1 MLVAAGGAGCC
12 APHRRRAAR
21 CDRRSG
27 GLRTELP
34 HRQLAGRRLDWP
46 EELSSVRLLVDGGV
60 LDNLPTDLLGE
71 RAEGP
76 VAAVSIGSGSD
87 GPHRRPGRPRV
98 PALGETLMR
107 HDDDR
112 QRGSGRRRTLP
123 RGAWVVSP
131 AWMGVGLLEFH
142 QLHRMVQAGRAAAR
156 ALLEQAGRDLGVVHP
171 ASVVA
176 DGGGVDGSGG
186 DEGDGDPPSSRRPRG
201 PSRPGPEP
209 GLLVPAL
216 TDQAP
221 AASAASRSQPTTSSS
236 TSATDEAR
244 GGASRCAAPAG
255 RPP

>member
-1 MLVAAGGAGCC
+1 MRPTVVVLLGATAGQAVYGPSFRIGSS
-12 APHRRRAAR
+12 R
-21 CDRRSG
+21 
-27 GLRTELP
+27 
-34 HRQLAGRRLDWP
+34 GRRLDWP

-87 GPHRRPGRPRV
+87 GHRRPGRPRV

-107 HDDDR
+107 TMMI
-112 QRGSGRRRTLP
+112 GSGGAVDAARS

-142 QLHRMVQAGRAAAR
+142 QLDRMVQAGRAAAR
-156 ALLEQAGRDLGVVHP
+156 ALLEQACRDLGVVHP

-186 DEGDGDPPSSRRPRG
+186 DEGDGDPP
-201 PSRPGPEP
+201 E
-209 GLLVPAL
+209 
-216 TDQAP
+216 QQ
-221 AASAASRSQPTTSSS
+221 ASAGPQP
-236 TSATDEAR
+236 AR
-244 GGASRCAAPAG
+244 P
-255 RPP
+255 